1 MTQNDMDHEVIISG
15 GGPVGMALAID
26 LGQRGIDTLVVE
38 KYPEPQPV
46 PKGQNLTQR
55 TMEHFRAW
63 GCEAAL
69 RAARTVPAEFG
80 IGGVTAWGTLLGE
93 HRYDWLKREL
103 VRPFYATDNERLPQY
118 ATEAVLRARAA
129 ELPAVTTMFRHE
141 VTAVEQDADGVSV
154 TVSGRR
160 NDRDGAPPRRLR
172 AGYVVG
178 ADGARSV
185 VREGAG
191 IAQEVR
197 DHDRR
202 MVLLVFRSQKLH
214 EALSQYPGKSF
225 WNVLHP
231 DLEGYWLFFGRVDL
245 AGEFFFHAPLPD
257 GADPD
262 TFDFHGFVDGAVGKA
277 IDMDVRYKGFWDCR
291 VAIARTY
298 RRGRAF
304 VAGDAAHNH
313 PPYGGYGINTG
324 FEDARNLGWKLAAVL
339 RGAGGDAL
347 LGSYDTERRPVFES
361 VARDFIE
368 AAIEDDRTFLA
379 AHDPGTDRAAFDAA
393 WSARATGAS
402 AEVGRYLP
410 NYRGS
415 PIVFGTG
422 DGAADALGEHMAR
435 ARPGYHL
442 PPRALAGGGLST
454 DRLGGGFL
462 LLSGRHDEGIVEAAA
477 AAGMRLEVAEPAE
490 ETAEDEAPGAA
501 VLLRPDGFVAWT
513 GAGRGVDAHEVVAT
527 ALGRGGP
534 RRAESRAGSR
544 VASA

>member
-1 MTQNDMDHEVIISG
+1 MTRTGMDHEVIISG
-15 GGPVGMALAID
+15 GGPVGMGLAID

-38 KYPEPQPV
+38 KYPSPQPV

-63 GCEAAL
+63 DCEEAL
-69 RAARTVPAEFG
+69 RAARTVPPEFG

-129 ELPAVTTMFRHE
+129 EVPAVTTVFGHE
-141 VTAVEQDADGVSV
+141 VTAVEQDADGVFV
-154 TVSGRR
+154 TVSGRER
-160 NDRDGAPPRRLR
+160 HGGPGAPRRLR
-172 AGYVVG
+172 AAYVVG

-185 VREGAG
+185 VREQAG
-191 IAQEVR
+191 IGQDVR

-202 MVLLVFRSQKLH
+202 MVLLVFRSRHLH
-214 EALSQYPGKSF
+214 DLLSRYPGKSF

-231 DLEGYWLFFGRVDL
+231 DLAGYWLFFGRVDL

-262 TFDFHGFVDGAVGKA
+262 TFDFQGFVDRAVGEA
-277 IDMDVRYKGFWDCR
+277 IDIDVRYKGFWDCR
-291 VAIARTY
+291 VAIAQSY
-298 RRGRAF
+298 RAGRAF

-324 FEDARNLGWKLAAVL
+324 FEDARNLGWKLAATL
-339 RGAGGDAL
+339 RGRGGEAL
-347 LGSYDTERRPVFES
+347 IASYDSERRPVFES

-368 AAIEDDRTFLA
+368 ASIETDRVFLA
-379 AHDPGTDRAAFDAA
+379 AHDPHTDKAAFDAA
-393 WSARATGAS
+393 WSARATGAA

-415 PIVFGTG
+415 PVVFGTG
-422 DGAADALGEHMAR
+422 DGAADAVGQHMAR

-442 PPRALAGGGLST
+442 PPRDLSGGGVST
-454 DRLGGGFL
+454 DRIGAGFL
-462 LLSGRHDEGIVEAAA
+462 LLAGRHDHGIVEAAR
-477 AAGMRLEVAEPAE
+477 AAGMTLDVASPAARTDDDIE
-490 ETAEDEAPGAA
+490 PGAA
-501 VLLRPDGFVAWT
+501 VLVRPDGFVAWT
-513 GAGRGVDAHEVVAT
+513 GCADRQDAEAVVSKV
-527 ALGRGGP
+527 LGRNEVNRSKVRP
-534 RRAESRAGSR
+534 TSDMS
-544 VASA
+544 